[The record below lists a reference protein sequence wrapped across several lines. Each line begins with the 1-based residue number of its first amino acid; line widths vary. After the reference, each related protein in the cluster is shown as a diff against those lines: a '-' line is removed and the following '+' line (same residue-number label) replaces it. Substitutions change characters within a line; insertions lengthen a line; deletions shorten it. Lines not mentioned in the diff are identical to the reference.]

1 MSKLHLSKYFIF
13 IFILIGAPS
22 CQLNG
27 FDKTGGPTPSALPV
41 AVDAPAVSRSA
52 QWSPKVAP
60 AYATPTASSFGLEG
74 YQLGN
79 GDRIQVTVFGEQA
92 LSGQY
97 LVDGTG
103 QIAMPLISQVAVG
116 GLTTA
121 EAQQTIAQQLRNGYL
136 RRPNV
141 AVQVVNYRPFFIL
154 GEVRR
159 SGQYPFV
166 SGMNIQTA
174 VAIAGGFSPRARK
187 SKFKVSRPGHQG
199 TEQLL
204 LKPSAR
210 VMPGDT
216 IIVSE
221 RFF

>member
-1 MSKLHLSKYFIF
+1 MSRLHLSQFF
-13 IFILIGAPS
+13 TFILIIFGAPS

-27 FDKTGGPTPSALPV
+27 FNTTDSATSTIRPTAVNASSA
-41 AVDAPAVSRSA
+41 SGTA
-52 QWSPKVAP
+52 QPLHNVAP
-60 AYATPTASSFGLEG
+60 AYATPTGPSYGLEG

-103 QIAMPLISQVAVG
+103 NIAMPLISQVPVG
-116 GLTTA
+116 GLTAA

-174 VAIAGGFSPRARK
+174 IAIAGGFTPRART
-187 SKFKVSRPGHQG
+187 SKFKVSRPGLQG
-199 TEQLL
+199 TQEML

-216 IIVSE
+216 IVVSE

>member
-1 MSKLHLSKYFIF
+1 MSKLYLSQF
-13 IFILIGAPS
+13 FILIVIIFGAPA

-27 FDKTGGPTPSALPV
+27 FHKTGSASSTVVPTTKSASS
-41 AVDAPAVSRSA
+41 ASRTA
-52 QWSPKVAP
+52 KHLQNVAP
-60 AYATPTASSFGLEG
+60 AYATPSGSSYGLEG
-74 YQLGN
+74 YKLGN
-79 GDRIQVTVFGEQA
+79 GDRVQVTVFGEQA

-103 QIAMPLISQVAVG
+103 NIAMPLISQVSVG
-116 GLTTA
+116 GLTAA

-174 VAIAGGFSPRARK
+174 VAIAGGFTPRARA
-187 SKFKVSRPGHQG
+187 SKFKVTRPGQQG
-199 TEQLL
+199 TREML